1 MSTQAEAPGLNAY
14 WQSDKN
20 VGKDYARFEDITVV
34 PATAMLKRCGLL
46 DVVGAAELKILD
58 NACGNGIVTETLLKS
73 TAADTA
79 SWDIVLADFSPSMIE
94 QAKARVE
101 SNGWKSATTV
111 IADMQ
116 DMKDFKDGQFTH
128 VVTNFEIRRVLEPG
142 GVNAFTTWLRPG
154 WVDAMQEILHTIP
167 EATLLPSFDDIFAIL
182 QHGNL
187 WQRVDFVQTAMQNA
201 GFVDVDVS
209 ELSTAH
215 TFPVDDFIKLATGP
229 MMNGIVRNFWTE
241 EQVNFNM
248 SKLPDGIRTFYA
260 NNPESKIIMHAI
272 IAISRKPRT

>member
-1 MSTQAEAPGLNAY
+1 
-14 WQSDKN
+14 
-20 VGKDYARFEDITVV
+20 
-34 PATAMLKRCGLL
+34 
-46 DVVGAAELKILD
+46 
-58 NACGNGIVTETLLKS
+58 
-73 TAADTA
+73 
-79 SWDIVLADFSPSMIE
+79 
-94 QAKARVE
+94 
-101 SNGWKSATTV
+101 
-111 IADMQ
+111 
-116 DMKDFKDGQFTH
+116 
-128 VVTNFEIRRVLEPG
+128 
-142 GVNAFTTWLRPG
+142 
-154 WVDAMQEILHTIP
+154 MQEILHTIP